1 MAPVFWSSD
10 ANRRLIGKV
19 PEAGK
24 DGGQKEK
31 RESEDE
37 MSGQHQRC
45 NEHELGQTPGDGEG
59 HGSLACCC
67 PWGLE
72 ESDMIG

>member
-19 PEAGK
+19 PDAGK

-31 RESEDE
+31 RES
-37 MSGQHQRC
+37 G
-45 NEHELGQTPGDGEG
+45 
-59 HGSLACCC
+59 
-67 PWGLE
+67 
-72 ESDMIG
+72 

>member
-1 MAPVFWSSD
+1 MQTDDSLEKFLMLGKMEG
-10 ANRRLIGKV
+10 RRRRGS
-19 PEAGK
+19 
-24 DGGQKEK
+24 Q
-31 RESEDE
+31 DE

-67 PWGLE
+67 PWGLK
-72 ESDMIG
+72 ESDMAEQLD